1 MLYVVVAWALLLLL
15 AFTAVSV
22 SAAAAAQREKRVRL
36 SERQVF
42 ALGALAAVAVVVAII
57 LGNTAGDL
65 WPLLP
70 FVVWA
75 GVFRA
80 IRNYAQ
86 AGPER
91 QAAQQRA
98 QIYREAERRRQEA
111 ERETLRH
118 RQCVAEFG
126 KEGVKLIDRAEDA
139 IERILASD
147 ARRTGWLGQVGEREL
162 KHDLSSSKANLR
174 KATAIRTVVA
184 ELSSMRN
191 RTSDDDRTLVAA
203 RRSAKELEDAVIRQ
217 VRDLEESAE
226 DVERMD
232 ETLRLNAEEARLA
245 AERDEVRRRLDV
257 MLSDIEMSPNS
268 TPSEAAETVK
278 ARAAAFRE
286 VQQMLDEL
294 LRRQSGPVSDDTA
307 AAPRKPSIIH
317 RVRQFRSG

>member
-1 MLYVVVAWALLLLL
+1 MLYVVVAGALLLLL
-15 AFTAVSV
+15 AFTAMSV

-36 SERQVF
+36 SERQVLV
-42 ALGALAAVAVVVAII
+42 LGALATVAVVVAII

-70 FVVWA
+70 FVIWA
-75 GVFRA
+75 AVFRA

-98 QIYREAERRRQEA
+98 QIYREGRRRQEA
-111 ERETLRH
+111 ERETLQH
-118 RQCVAEFG
+118 RQRIAEFG
-126 KEGVKLIDRAEDA
+126 EAGVKLIGRAEDA
-139 IERILASD
+139 IERVLASD

-162 KHDLSSSKANLR
+162 KHDLSSIEANLR
-174 KATAIRTVVA
+174 KVAAIRTVVA

-191 RTSDDDRTLVAA
+191 RTSDDDTTLVAA
-203 RRSAKELEDAVIRQ
+203 RRSAMELEDAVIRQ

-232 ETLRLNAEEARLA
+232 ETLRLNAEETRLA
-245 AERDEVRRRLDV
+245 AERDEVRRRLDA

-286 VQQMLDEL
+286 IQQMLDEL

-307 AAPRKPSIIH
+307 TAPRKPSIIH